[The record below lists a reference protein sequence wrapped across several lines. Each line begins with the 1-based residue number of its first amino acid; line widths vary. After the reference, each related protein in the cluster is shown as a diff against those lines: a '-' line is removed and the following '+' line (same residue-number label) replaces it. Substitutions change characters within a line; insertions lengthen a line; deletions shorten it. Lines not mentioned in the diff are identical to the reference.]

1 MSTDEY
7 ENWYE
12 VLESGKDDAVLALL
26 VTLLPNLQRLDI
38 EFEPKDGIL
47 FLQTIQ
53 RISAASS
60 TKISLVP
67 LSRFREVT
75 VETTDEFIRVQFL
88 WPFFISFIVEN
99 CGSHQC

>member
-38 EFEPKDGIL
+38 EFEPK
-47 FLQTIQ
+47 
-53 RISAASS
+53 ASS